1 MLIEVKAKVA
11 WIIDAKVQKKL
22 ETYILDKEVFAEA
35 EYEVMSLLN
44 DYKTEGTVEDYEI
57 QSLKISSIKEI
68 MTQFEGDYS
77 FIASLRD
84 TILQD
89 DGSEKTIKYKVLLWA
104 DNISDAMAHAREIAS
119 QGYDM
124 QIDSLKEVNYTYLI
138 SQNNGEGSTVSENQ
152 VTEDAC

>member
-22 ETYILDKEVFAEA
+22 ETYILDKEIFAAA
-35 EYEVMSLLN
+35 EYEVMTLLEGN
-44 DYKTEGTVEDYEI
+44 KTDGIIEDYEI
-57 QSLKISSIKEI
+57 QSLKISTVKEI
-68 MTQFEGDYS
+68 MTQYEGEYS

-89 DGSEKTIKYKVLLWA
+89 DGSEKALKYKVLLWA

-138 SQNNGEGSTVSENQ
+138 SQNNGGGSTVSENQ
-152 VTEDAC
+152 VTEDA